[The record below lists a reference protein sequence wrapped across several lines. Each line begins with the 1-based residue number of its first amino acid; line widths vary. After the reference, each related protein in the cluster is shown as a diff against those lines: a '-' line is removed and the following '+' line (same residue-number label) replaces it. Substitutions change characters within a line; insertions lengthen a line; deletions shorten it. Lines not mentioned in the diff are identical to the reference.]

1 VRDRVLLRAVLDGYA
16 SLVQRGHYPIAVLFL
31 AAPAGELDVNV
42 HPAKL
47 EVRFRQPAAIH
58 QLVAPA
64 LRARLTASLAPTA
77 PPGQEPTAV
86 GERPPAYGSVPTST
100 LTLEPA
106 ALPLWRPAP
115 RGFASLRFI
124 GQIFEGYL
132 LCEGEGRVVLIDQHA
147 AHERVVYERLHAER
161 RTQGVPRDP
170 LLVPETIELP
180 PAQVAALAEHAAALE
195 AAGLEGEP
203 FGAGTF
209 LLRTTPRALAGQDVA
224 ALLRAVAAEL
234 SYLPLGLTLAGAVI
248 ADRHLRYSRY
258 LERLAA
264 MPVDLTVAVG
274 GLVIFS
280 VCAKLITRKGELALP
295 HEYLLYLPLLAM
307 MILSLAYTP
316 DLPGGVDKT
325 LRFLC
330 LTSIGIISPFVLFDS
345 VAKLKNSIIG
355 REGVSAVT
363 K

>member
-1 VRDRVLLRAVLDGYA
+1 MFNAIALPLSADLRLKLRDRPNTRVGGPAL
-16 SLVQRGHYPIAVLFL
+16 P
-31 AAPAGELDVNV
+31 AAPWS
-42 HPAKL
+42 P
-47 EVRFRQPAAIH
+47 
-58 QLVAPA
+58 
-64 LRARLTASLAPTA
+64 
-77 PPGQEPTAV
+77 
-86 GERPPAYGSVPTST
+86 
-100 LTLEPA
+100 

-180 PAQVAALAEHAAALE
+180 PAQVAALAEHATALE

-234 SYLPLGLTLAGAVI
+234 SEEGTSVA
-248 ADRHLRYSRY
+248 ADRATDRA
-258 LERLAA
+258 LA
-264 MPVDLTVAVG
+264 TVACHSVVRVG
-274 GLVIFS
+274 QRLDDAQVRALLVAMDGVEVVAHCPHGRPVAASLTRTQLEGLFH
-280 VCAKLITRKGELALP
+280 R
-295 HEYLLYLPLLAM
+295 
-307 MILSLAYTP
+307 
-316 DLPGGVDKT
+316 
-325 LRFLC
+325 
-330 LTSIGIISPFVLFDS
+330 
-345 VAKLKNSIIG
+345 
-355 REGVSAVT
+355 
-363 K
+363 